1 MLNKTQLKALSKEL
15 AAIKSKSAELAGY
28 GDCKQGMT
36 HSTGYGIDYD
46 RGYNKRYQEEQIVE
60 AKS

>member
-1 MLNKTQLKALSKEL
+1 MPNKTELQALYKEL
-15 AAIKSKSAELAGY
+15 DAIKAKSMELAGY

-46 RGYNKRYQEEQIVE
+46 RGYNARYQKEQIAG